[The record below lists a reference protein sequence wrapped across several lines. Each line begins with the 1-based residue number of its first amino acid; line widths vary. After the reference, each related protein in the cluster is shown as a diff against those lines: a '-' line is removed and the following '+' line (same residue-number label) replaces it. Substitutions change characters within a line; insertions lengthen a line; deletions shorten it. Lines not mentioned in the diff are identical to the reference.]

1 MGYTA
6 DTDMYEIATEYD
18 GREVVIIKPN
28 IQYQVAL
35 AGAIKKDL
43 PKFSELDEILTN
55 GPNTN
60 GIWIERSSREK
71 FLKILKEITECN
83 YTINEDGF
91 LVQEENEKN
100 NKYDKKIK
108 QMIEKEKQYIFD
120 ISSICYIVDE
130 VTGDIQEYPFEEM
143 DPYQPFE
150 YFESENKTLFVI
162 TSNSNEKL
170 QYEDII
176 KEIIENIEI

>member
-43 PKFSELDEILTN
+43 PEFNELDEILTN

-60 GIWIERSSREK
+60 GIWIESSSREK

-91 LVQEENEKN
+91 LVQEENEKT
-100 NKYDKKIK
+100 KRLI
-108 QMIEKEKQYIFD
+108 
-120 ISSICYIVDE
+120 
-130 VTGDIQEYPFEEM
+130 EEM
-143 DPYQPFE
+143 RCGIQ
-150 YFESENKTLFVI
+150 NLKTIHQNIIATNVSIKICVI
-162 TSNSNEKL
+162 NFFILNFL
-170 QYEDII
+170 Y
-176 KEIIENIEI
+176 N